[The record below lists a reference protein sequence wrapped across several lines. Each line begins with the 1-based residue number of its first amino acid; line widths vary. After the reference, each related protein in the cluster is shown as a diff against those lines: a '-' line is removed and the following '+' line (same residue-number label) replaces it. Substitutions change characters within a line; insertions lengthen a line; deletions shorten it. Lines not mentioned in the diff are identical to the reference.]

1 MAKITKTGDQY
12 RINIPKDVI
21 LHTGWDENTEVTI
34 VPYLKDPADPLTKD
48 TPIMIKKIQIVKTNG
63 RH

>member
-34 VPYLKDPADPLTKD
+34 IPYLKDPNDPLTED
-48 TPIMIKKIQIVKTNG
+48 TPVLIKKIIMRKGNG
-63 RH
+63 

>member
-34 VPYLKDPADPLTKD
+34 IPYLKDPGDPLTEH
-48 TPIMIKKIQIVKTNG
+48 TAILIKKIIGSKKNG
-63 RH
+63 